1 MTTMLDLFTS
11 LAAASAPG
19 LWMVIA
25 LTALIKLVGYRKRRL
40 LRCPES
46 GSVTLVEIGEN
57 THLAEQTAGK
67 PRLRVKNCQ
76 LWPER
81 KGCGWGC
88 LTRCSEGWQAYGFNL
103 SSLKPFEDHES
114 KQPASL
120 QHQS

>member
-1 MTTMLDLFTS
+1 MTMMIDLFTS
-11 LAAASAPG
+11 LAAASAPA

-25 LTALIKLVGYRKRRL
+25 LTALIKLAGYRKRRL

-57 THLAEQTAGK
+57 TLLPEQAPGK
-67 PRLRVKNCQ
+67 PRLGVKNCQ

-88 LTRCSEGWQAYGFNL
+88 LTRCSEGRQGYGFNL

-114 KQPASL
+114 KPSASL
-120 QHQS
+120 GH